1 MANINRD
8 YTINITLAKSPT
20 KGKIT
25 IPKQIVF
32 IDTDKYTQNIY
43 LVATDTDI
51 EDLEFI
57 LAFRVGK
64 ELIKLPG
71 IEAGLNMVE
80 FQLPNLT
87 EAGKYE
93 AEIIAT
99 KGNEDILVCDSF
111 TFTVR
116 NSITNRGDI
125 NG

>member
-1 MANINRD
+1 MNLNRD
-8 YTINITLAKSPT
+8 YIISITLLEAPT

-25 IPKQIVF
+25 LKKPIVF
-32 IDTDKYTQNIY
+32 VDTDRFTQNIY
-43 LVATDTDI
+43 LVADTDI
-51 EDLEFI
+51 TDLEFI

-71 IEAGLNMVE
+71 ASVGTNTVE
-80 FQLPNLT
+80 FQFPNLT

-93 AEIIAT
+93 AEIVAT

-116 NSITNRGDI
+116 SSITKGSDY
-125 NG
+125 

>member
-1 MANINRD
+1 MNINRD
-8 YTINITLAKSPT
+8 YIINISLAKSPT

-57 LAFRVGK
+57 LAFRYNN
-64 ELIKLPG
+64 ELIKILGMPVG
-71 IEAGLNMVE
+71 ANTVE
-80 FQLPNLT
+80 FELPNLT
-87 EAGKYE
+87 KAGKYE
-93 AEIIAT
+93 AEIVAT
-99 KGNEDILVCDSF
+99 KGEEILVCGDF
-111 TFTVR
+111 KFTVR
-116 NSITNRGDI
+116 NSIINRGDN